1 MPYIVVNDGTIN
13 DFFKHRCII
22 NIMCNFKTMFEMI
35 AQNTFSFVWKIYKI
49 IYAKMSNGC
58 LIGNS
63 DSRHISLVGIEIELC
78 QMLLSYCTIL
88 NENEKAAWRERAMVI

>member
-1 MPYIVVNDGTIN
+1 M
-13 DFFKHRCII
+13 R
-22 NIMCNFKTMFEMI
+22 NFETKLFEMI
-35 AQNTFSFVWKIYKI
+35 TQNTFFWFGKSTKFVC
-49 IYAKMSNGC
+49 IYAKMCNGC